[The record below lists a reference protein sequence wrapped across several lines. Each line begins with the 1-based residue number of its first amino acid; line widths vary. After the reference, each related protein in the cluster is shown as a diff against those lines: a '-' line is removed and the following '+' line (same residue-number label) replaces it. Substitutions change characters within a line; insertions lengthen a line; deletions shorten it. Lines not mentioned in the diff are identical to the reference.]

1 MQRLRRFRIVRPTSL
16 VFCCAICLC
25 LAVSTAGAQ
34 ETVFTFDPA
43 ATKIEFTL
51 GATLHTVHGTMK
63 LKSGEI
69 RFDPAT
75 GKASGKVIV
84 DATSA
89 ETGNGSRDKKMH
101 KEVLESAKYPE
112 IVFTPTQVTGAIRTI
127 GASQVQVS
135 GEFQLHGQEHPMT
148 LAVNVERGAAGEP
161 AKATTK
167 FVVPYVQ
174 WGLKNPST
182 LFLRVSD
189 HVDME
194 IDATGQ
200 LTTVPD

>member
-1 MQRLRRFRIVRPTSL
+1 MLWRRWL
-16 VFCCAICLC
+16 VVFVAICFFL
-25 LAVSTAGAQ
+25 VSTAGAQ
-34 ETVFTFDPA
+34 ETVFTFDPG
-43 ATKIEFTL
+43 ATKIDFTL

-75 GKASGKVIV
+75 GKASGQVIV

-112 IVFTPTQVTGAIRTI
+112 IVFTPTQVTGKIHSI

-135 GEFQLHGQEHPMT
+135 GEFRLHGQEHPMA
-148 LAVNVERGAAGEP
+148 LAVNVERGATGEP

-167 FVVPYVQ
+167 FAIPYIQ

-189 HVDME
+189 HVDIE

-200 LTTVPD
+200 LATTSD